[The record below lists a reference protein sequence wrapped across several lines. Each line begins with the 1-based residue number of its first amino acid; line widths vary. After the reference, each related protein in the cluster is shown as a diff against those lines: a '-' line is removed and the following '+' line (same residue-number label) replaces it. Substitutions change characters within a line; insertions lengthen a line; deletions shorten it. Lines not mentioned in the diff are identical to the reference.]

1 VGIDVAF
8 NELLGLIDQ
17 HGWAVR
23 HVLPRVG
30 EEGCPFSYTIGL
42 TAMHHPEVVVYV
54 LADRQRPR
62 IPQRHRATGQRWPTV
77 HAGLITTDFTENAL
91 PMAFMAVQD
100 TIELTAVERVYGHV
114 DALQLVWPNA
124 SGIFPWQPGY
134 GLPPSVQP
142 LLGPWLH

>member
-1 VGIDVAF
+1 
-8 NELLGLIDQ
+8 
-17 HGWAVR
+17 
-23 HVLPRVG
+23 
-30 EEGCPFSYTIGL
+30 
-42 TAMHHPEVVVYV
+42 MHHPEVVVYG
-54 LADRQRPR
+54 LPTDNAQGFLND
-62 IPQRHRATGQRWPTV
+62 IGQLVKDGQQFTP
-77 HAGLITTDFTENAL
+77 GLITTDFTENAL

-134 GLPPSVQP
+134 GLRPSVQP